1 MEQHTRKQVLLSLAL
16 AGVLSLPA
24 MAPVEAGTV
33 TDLRQF
39 PQLQAEK
46 AAAGQPAATAAK
58 KEDKGGTKSKT
69 GDKAKTGT
77 KKAGKKTA
85 EKAGTVPEVPDD
97 RGEGPVK
104 LAKGDS
110 LRKTRPVDFVIQ
122 HGQLI
127 SEAIGDIDGDGVD
140 EVVDLMGNPVVDG
153 SSFMGDMYLVAKEV
167 NAANPSK
174 VKYYY
179 RPRDLGGYNAYLTL
193 ADVTGNGWPNII
205 IAAPSGG
212 SGGMVSYRIL
222 DVQDGRME
230 EIFGPEE
237 NKGVSMVGT
246 YLPDYQVKLSF
257 PNLTQDIILD
267 VSNEKEAYRNLNVYN
282 ADGSLKD
289 SGLRPTIQNL
299 SQLSALDVNGDG
311 MDEVVTLQKVVGVT
325 NSDPLGVVRTVWDYR
340 AGGWQP
346 RTVGFQAELYS
357 RPTYVNTDKVTG
369 QSGYEIVSLKVA
381 TEDGAVE
388 YPHFQKLDGKLAW
401 KLNHGIEAF
410 VRNHLKD
417 LGIGTRLNLDYD
429 VKYSGQNYASIMLLG
444 LLTER
449 DRSTAITRC
458 FNFNV
463 KTGEEVPLKAMVKPW
478 DKFWKMVAKETAE
491 AGQTLTPKDVTGYY
505 FDGEALGLLYGDQK
519 EFDLEAEKVLPYLKK
534 NLPGEVFVTSQ
545 SNSENNSKNTKTSE
559 TKTKTAN

>member
-16 AGVLSLPA
+16 AGVLFLPA
-24 MAPVEAGTV
+24 LAPAEAGTV
-33 TDLRQF
+33 RDLRQF

-46 AAAGQPAATAAK
+46 AAAGKPSAQTAG
-58 KEDKGGTKSKT
+58 KGGRTKNET
-69 GDKAKTGT
+69 RNET
-77 KKAGKKTA
+77 KKPAGTQAGK
-85 EKAGTVPEVPDD
+85 VPEVPDD

-153 SSFMGDMYLVAKEV
+153 SSFMGDMYLVAREV

-237 NKGVSMVGT
+237 NKSVAMVGT
-246 YLPDYQVKLSF
+246 YLPEYQVKLSF

-357 RPTYVNTDKVTG
+357 RPTYVNTDKITG

-417 LGIGTRLNLDYD
+417 LGIGSRLNLDYD

-478 DKFWKMVAKETAE
+478 GKFWKMMAKETAE
-491 AGQTLTPKDVTGYY
+491 TGQTLTPKDVTSYY
-505 FDGEALGLLYGDQK
+505 FDGDALGLLYGDQK

-545 SNSENNSKNTKTSE
+545 SNDGNNSKNTKTGE

>member
-24 MAPVEAGTV
+24 LATAEAGTV
-33 TDLRQF
+33 RDLRQF

-46 AAAGQPAATAAK
+46 AAAGKPSAQTAG
-58 KEDKGGTKSKT
+58 KGGRTKNE
-69 GDKAKTGT
+69 T
-77 KKAGKKTA
+77 KKPAGTQAGK
-85 EKAGTVPEVPDD
+85 VSEVPDD

-153 SSFMGDMYLVAKEV
+153 SSFMGDMYLVAREV

-193 ADVTGNGWPNII
+193 ADVTGNGWSNII

-237 NKGVSMVGT
+237 NKGVAMVGT
-246 YLPDYQVKLSF
+246 YLPEHQVKLSF

-357 RPTYVNTDKVTG
+357 RPTYVNTDKITG

-417 LGIGTRLNLDYD
+417 LGIGSRLNLDYD

-449 DRSTAITRC
+449 DRSAAITRC

-478 DKFWKMVAKETAE
+478 GKFWKMVAKETAE
-491 AGQTLTPKDVTGYY
+491 TGQTLTPKDVTSYY
-505 FDGEALGLLYGDQK
+505 FDGDALGLLYGDQK

-545 SNSENNSKNTKTSE
+545 SNDGNNSKNTKTGE

>member
-24 MAPVEAGTV
+24 LATAEAGTV
-33 TDLRQF
+33 RDLRQF

-46 AAAGQPAATAAK
+46 AAAGKPSAQTAG
-58 KEDKGGTKSKT
+58 KGGRTKNE
-69 GDKAKTGT
+69 T
-77 KKAGKKTA
+77 KKPAGTQAGK
-85 EKAGTVPEVPDD
+85 VSEVPDD

-153 SSFMGDMYLVAKEV
+153 SSFMGDMYLVAREV

-193 ADVTGNGWPNII
+193 ADVTGNGWPNIV

-237 NKGVSMVGT
+237 NKGVAMVGT
-246 YLPDYQVKLSF
+246 YLPEYQVKLSF

-357 RPTYVNTDKVTG
+357 RPTYVNTDKITG

-401 KLNHGIEAF
+401 KLNHGVEAF

-417 LGIGTRLNLDYD
+417 LGIGSRLNLDYD

-478 DKFWKMVAKETAE
+478 GKFWKMVAKETAE
-491 AGQTLTPKDVTGYY
+491 TGQTLTPKDVTSYY
-505 FDGEALGLLYGDQK
+505 FDGDALGLLYGDQK

-545 SNSENNSKNTKTSE
+545 SNDGNNSKNTKTGE

>member
-24 MAPVEAGTV
+24 LATAEAGTV
-33 TDLRQF
+33 RDLRQF

-46 AAAGQPAATAAK
+46 AAAGKPSAQTAG
-58 KEDKGGTKSKT
+58 KGGRTKNE
-69 GDKAKTGT
+69 T
-77 KKAGKKTA
+77 KKPAGTQAGK
-85 EKAGTVPEVPDD
+85 VSEVPDD

-153 SSFMGDMYLVAKEV
+153 SSFMGDMYLVAREV

-237 NKGVSMVGT
+237 NKGVAMVGT
-246 YLPDYQVKLSF
+246 YLPEYQVKLSF

-357 RPTYVNTDKVTG
+357 RPTYVNTDKITG

-417 LGIGTRLNLDYD
+417 LGIGSRLNLDYD

-478 DKFWKMVAKETAE
+478 GKFWKMVAKETAE
-491 AGQTLTPKDVTGYY
+491 TGQTLTPKDVTSYY
-505 FDGEALGLLYGDQK
+505 FDGDALGLLYGDQK

>member
-24 MAPVEAGTV
+24 LATAEAGTV
-33 TDLRQF
+33 RDLRQF

-46 AAAGQPAATAAK
+46 AAAGKPSAQTAG
-58 KEDKGGTKSKT
+58 KGGRTKNE
-69 GDKAKTGT
+69 T
-77 KKAGKKTA
+77 KKPAGTQAGK
-85 EKAGTVPEVPDD
+85 VSEVPDD

-153 SSFMGDMYLVAKEV
+153 SSFMGDMYLVAREV

-237 NKGVSMVGT
+237 NKGVAMVGT
-246 YLPDYQVKLSF
+246 YLPEYQVKLSF

-357 RPTYVNTDKVTG
+357 RPTYVNTDKITG

-410 VRNHLKD
+410 VRNYLKD
-417 LGIGTRLNLDYD
+417 LGIGSRLNLDYD

-478 DKFWKMVAKETAE
+478 GKFWKMVAKETAE
-491 AGQTLTPKDVTGYY
+491 TGQTLTPKDVTSYY
-505 FDGEALGLLYGDQK
+505 FDGDALGLLYGDQK

-545 SNSENNSKNTKTSE
+545 SNDGNNSKNMKTGE

>member
-24 MAPVEAGTV
+24 LAPAEAGTV
-33 TDLRQF
+33 RDLRQF
-39 PQLQAEK
+39 PQLQGEK
-46 AAAGQPAATAAK
+46 AAAGKPSAQTAGKGGRTKAEAK
-58 KEDKGGTKSKT
+58 KPAGTQ
-69 GDKAKTGT
+69 
-77 KKAGKKTA
+77 AGK
-85 EKAGTVPEVPDD
+85 VPEVPDD

-153 SSFMGDMYLVAKEV
+153 SSFMGDMYLVAREV

-222 DVQDGRME
+222 DVQDGKME

-257 PNLTQDIILD
+257 PNLTQDITLD

-282 ADGSLKD
+282 GDGSLKD

-417 LGIGTRLNLDYD
+417 LGIGSRLNLDYD

-478 DKFWKMVAKETAE
+478 GKFWKMVAKETAE

-505 FDGEALGLLYGDQK
+505 FDGDALGLLYGDQK
-519 EFDLEAEKVLPYLKK
+519 EFDLEAEQVLPYLKK

-545 SNSENNSKNTKTSE
+545 SNGGNNSKNTKTGE

>member
-1 MEQHTRKQVLLSLAL
+1 MEQYTRKQVLLSLAL
-16 AGVLSLPA
+16 AGVLALPSLA
-24 MAPVEAGTV
+24 AAEAGTV
-33 TDLRQF
+33 RDLRQF

-46 AAAGQPAATAAK
+46 AAAGKSEAPAAPKDDRTK
-58 KEDKGGTKSKT
+58 NGPKGPAGVQ
-69 GDKAKTGT
+69 
-77 KKAGKKTA
+77 AGK
-85 EKAGTVPEVPDD
+85 VPEVPDD
-97 RGEGPVK
+97 RGEEATK
-104 LAKGDS
+104 LNKGDS
-110 LRKTRPVDFVIQ
+110 LRKKRPMNFVVQ

-140 EVVDLMGNPVVDG
+140 EVVDLMGNSVVDG
-153 SSFMGDMYLVAKEV
+153 SSFMGDMYLVAKEA

-212 SGGMVSYRIL
+212 SSGVVSYRIL
-222 DVQDGRME
+222 DVLDGKME

-282 ADGSLKD
+282 ADGSLKE
-289 SGLRPTIQNL
+289 SGLRPIIQNL

-311 MDEVVTLQKVVGVT
+311 IDEVVTLQKVLGVT
-325 NSDPLGVVRTVWDYR
+325 NSDSLGVVRTVWEYR

-346 RTVGFQAELYS
+346 RTVGFQAQLYS
-357 RPTYVNTDKVTG
+357 RPTYVNTDKITG

-381 TEDGAVE
+381 DEDGAVV

-401 KLNHGIEAF
+401 KMNHVIEAF
-410 VRNHLKD
+410 VRDHLKN
-417 LGIGTRLNLDYD
+417 LGVGSRLNLDYD
-429 VKYSGQNYASIMLLG
+429 VKYSGQNYASLMLLG

-449 DRSTAITRC
+449 ERSQAITQC

-463 KTGEEVPLKAMVKPW
+463 KTGEEVPLDALVKPW
-478 DKFWKMVAKETAE
+478 GRFWKMVAKETAN
-491 AGQTLTPKDVTGYY
+491 AGQTITPKDVTGYY
-505 FDGEALGLLYGDQK
+505 FDGEVLGLLYGEQK
-519 EFDLEAEKVLPYLKK
+519 EFDLEAEKVLPYMKK
-534 NLPGEVFVTSQ
+534 NRPGEVFLTSQ
-545 SNSENNSKNTKTSE
+545 SNDENESKNTKTSDK
-559 TKTKTAN
+559 KTKTAN

>member
-24 MAPVEAGTV
+24 LATAEAGTV
-33 TDLRQF
+33 RDLRQF

-46 AAAGQPAATAAK
+46 AAAGKPSAQTAG
-58 KEDKGGTKSKT
+58 KGGRTKNE
-69 GDKAKTGT
+69 T
-77 KKAGKKTA
+77 KKPAGTQAGK
-85 EKAGTVPEVPDD
+85 VSEVPDD

-153 SSFMGDMYLVAKEV
+153 SSFMGDMYLVAREV

-237 NKGVSMVGT
+237 NKGVAMVGT
-246 YLPDYQVKLSF
+246 YLPEYQVKLSF

-357 RPTYVNTDKVTG
+357 RPTYVNTDKITG

-381 TEDGAVE
+381 TEDGAME

-417 LGIGTRLNLDYD
+417 LGIGSRLNLDYD

-478 DKFWKMVAKETAE
+478 GKFWKMVAKETAE
-491 AGQTLTPKDVTGYY
+491 TGQTLTPKDVTSYY
-505 FDGEALGLLYGDQK
+505 FDGDALGLLYGDQK

-545 SNSENNSKNTKTSE
+545 SNDGNNSKNTKTGE
-559 TKTKTAN
+559 IKTKTAN

>member
-24 MAPVEAGTV
+24 LATAEAGTV
-33 TDLRQF
+33 RDLRQF

-46 AAAGQPAATAAK
+46 AAAGKPSAQTAG
-58 KEDKGGTKSKT
+58 KGGRTKNE
-69 GDKAKTGT
+69 T
-77 KKAGKKTA
+77 KKPAGTQAGK
-85 EKAGTVPEVPDD
+85 VSEVPDD

-153 SSFMGDMYLVAKEV
+153 SSFMGDMYLVAREV

-237 NKGVSMVGT
+237 NKGVAMVGT
-246 YLPDYQVKLSF
+246 YLPEYQVKLSF

-340 AGGWQP
+340 AGGWQL

-357 RPTYVNTDKVTG
+357 RPTYVNTDKITG

-417 LGIGTRLNLDYD
+417 LGIGSRLNLDYD

-478 DKFWKMVAKETAE
+478 GKFWKMVAKETAE
-491 AGQTLTPKDVTGYY
+491 TGQTLTPKDVTSYY
-505 FDGEALGLLYGDQK
+505 FDGDALGLLYGDQK

-545 SNSENNSKNTKTSE
+545 SNDGNNSKNTKTGE

>member
-24 MAPVEAGTV
+24 LAPAEAGTV
-33 TDLRQF
+33 RDLRQF
-39 PQLQAEK
+39 PQLQGEK
-46 AAAGQPAATAAK
+46 AAAGKPSAQTAGKGGRTKAEAK
-58 KEDKGGTKSKT
+58 KPAGTQ
-69 GDKAKTGT
+69 
-77 KKAGKKTA
+77 AGK
-85 EKAGTVPEVPDD
+85 VPEVPDD

-153 SSFMGDMYLVAKEV
+153 SSFMGDMYLVAREV

-222 DVQDGRME
+222 DVQDGKME

-325 NSDPLGVVRTVWDYR
+325 NSDSLGVVRTVWDYR

-357 RPTYVNTDKVTG
+357 RPTYVNTDKITG

-417 LGIGTRLNLDYD
+417 LGIGSRLNLDYD

-478 DKFWKMVAKETAE
+478 GKFWKMVAKETAE

-505 FDGEALGLLYGDQK
+505 FDGDALGLLYGDQK
-519 EFDLEAEKVLPYLKK
+519 EFDLEAEQVLPYLKK

-545 SNSENNSKNTKTSE
+545 SNGGNNSKNTKTSE

>member
-24 MAPVEAGTV
+24 LATAEAGTV
-33 TDLRQF
+33 RDLRQF

-46 AAAGQPAATAAK
+46 AAAGKPSAQTAG
-58 KEDKGGTKSKT
+58 KGGRTKNE
-69 GDKAKTGT
+69 T
-77 KKAGKKTA
+77 KKPAGTQAGK
-85 EKAGTVPEVPDD
+85 VSEVPDD

-153 SSFMGDMYLVAKEV
+153 SSFMGDMYLVAREV

-179 RPRDLGGYNAYLTL
+179 RPRDLGGYNAYLIL

-237 NKGVSMVGT
+237 NKGVAMVGT
-246 YLPDYQVKLSF
+246 YLPEYQVKLSF

-357 RPTYVNTDKVTG
+357 RPTYVNTDKITG

-417 LGIGTRLNLDYD
+417 LGIGSRLNLDYD

-478 DKFWKMVAKETAE
+478 GKFWKMVAKETAE
-491 AGQTLTPKDVTGYY
+491 TGQTLTPKDVTSYY
-505 FDGEALGLLYGDQK
+505 FDGDALGLLYGDQK

-545 SNSENNSKNTKTSE
+545 SNDGNNSKNMKTGE
-559 TKTKTAN
+559 TKIKTAN

>member
-24 MAPVEAGTV
+24 LATAEAGTV
-33 TDLRQF
+33 RDLRQF

-46 AAAGQPAATAAK
+46 AAAGKPSAQTAG
-58 KEDKGGTKSKT
+58 KGGRTKNE
-69 GDKAKTGT
+69 T
-77 KKAGKKTA
+77 KKPAGTQAGK
-85 EKAGTVPEVPDD
+85 VSEVPDD

-153 SSFMGDMYLVAKEV
+153 SSFMGDMYLVAREV

-237 NKGVSMVGT
+237 NKGVAMVGT
-246 YLPDYQVKLSF
+246 YLPEYQVKLSF

-357 RPTYVNTDKVTG
+357 RPTYVNTDKITG

-417 LGIGTRLNLDYD
+417 LGIGSRLNLDYD

-463 KTGEEVPLKAMVKPW
+463 KTGEEVSLKAMVKPW
-478 DKFWKMVAKETAE
+478 GKFWKMVAKETAE
-491 AGQTLTPKDVTGYY
+491 TGQTLTPKDVTSYY
-505 FDGEALGLLYGDQK
+505 FDGDALGLLYGDQK

-545 SNSENNSKNTKTSE
+545 SNDGNNSKNTKTGE

>member
-24 MAPVEAGTV
+24 LATAEAGTV
-33 TDLRQF
+33 RDLRQF

-46 AAAGQPAATAAK
+46 AAAGKPSAQTAG
-58 KEDKGGTKSKT
+58 KGGRTKNE
-69 GDKAKTGT
+69 T
-77 KKAGKKTA
+77 KKPAGTQAGK
-85 EKAGTVPEVPDD
+85 VSEVPDD

-153 SSFMGDMYLVAKEV
+153 SSFMGDMYLVAREV

-193 ADVTGNGWPNII
+193 ADVTGNGWPNTI

-237 NKGVSMVGT
+237 NKGVAMVGT
-246 YLPDYQVKLSF
+246 YLPEYQVKLSF

-357 RPTYVNTDKVTG
+357 RPTYVNTDKITG

-417 LGIGTRLNLDYD
+417 LGIGSRLNLDYD

-478 DKFWKMVAKETAE
+478 GKFWKMVAKETAE
-491 AGQTLTPKDVTGYY
+491 TGQTLTPKDVTSYY
-505 FDGEALGLLYGDQK
+505 FDGDALGLLYGDQK

-545 SNSENNSKNTKTSE
+545 SNDGNNSKNTKTGE

>member
-24 MAPVEAGTV
+24 LATAEAGTV
-33 TDLRQF
+33 RDLRQF

-46 AAAGQPAATAAK
+46 AAAGKPSAQTAG
-58 KEDKGGTKSKT
+58 KGGRTKNE
-69 GDKAKTGT
+69 T
-77 KKAGKKTA
+77 KKPAGTQAGK
-85 EKAGTVPEVPDD
+85 VSEVPDD

-153 SSFMGDMYLVAKEV
+153 SSFMGDMYLVAREV

-237 NKGVSMVGT
+237 NKGVAMVGT
-246 YLPDYQVKLSF
+246 YLPEHQVKLSF

-357 RPTYVNTDKVTG
+357 RPTYVNTDKITG

-417 LGIGTRLNLDYD
+417 LGIGSRLNLDYD

-449 DRSTAITRC
+449 DRSAAITRC

-478 DKFWKMVAKETAE
+478 GKFWKMVAKETAE
-491 AGQTLTPKDVTGYY
+491 TGQTLTPKDVTSYY
-505 FDGEALGLLYGDQK
+505 FDGDALGLLYGDQK

-545 SNSENNSKNTKTSE
+545 SNDGNNSKNTKTDE

>member
-24 MAPVEAGTV
+24 LATAEAGTV
-33 TDLRQF
+33 RDLRQF

-46 AAAGQPAATAAK
+46 AAAGKPSAQTAG
-58 KEDKGGTKSKT
+58 KGGRTKNE
-69 GDKAKTGT
+69 T
-77 KKAGKKTA
+77 KKPAGTQAGK
-85 EKAGTVPEVPDD
+85 VSEVPDD

-153 SSFMGDMYLVAKEV
+153 SSFMGDMYLVAREV

-237 NKGVSMVGT
+237 NKGVAMVGT
-246 YLPDYQVKLSF
+246 YLPEYQVKLSF

-311 MDEVVTLQKVVGVT
+311 MDEVVTLQKVVG
-325 NSDPLGVVRTVWDYR
+325 
-340 AGGWQP
+340 
-346 RTVGFQAELYS
+346 
-357 RPTYVNTDKVTG
+357 
-369 QSGYEIVSLKVA
+369 
-381 TEDGAVE
+381 
-388 YPHFQKLDGKLAW
+388 
-401 KLNHGIEAF
+401 
-410 VRNHLKD
+410 
-417 LGIGTRLNLDYD
+417 
-429 VKYSGQNYASIMLLG
+429 
-444 LLTER
+444 
-449 DRSTAITRC
+449 
-458 FNFNV
+458 
-463 KTGEEVPLKAMVKPW
+463 
-478 DKFWKMVAKETAE
+478 
-491 AGQTLTPKDVTGYY
+491 
-505 FDGEALGLLYGDQK
+505 GDQ
-519 EFDLEAEKVLPYLKK
+519 LRSPGRGTYGVG
-534 NLPGEVFVTSQ
+534 LPGWRMAAPDGGIPGGTLQPPHLCEYGQ
-545 SNSENNSKNTKTSE
+545 DHRPERL
-559 TKTKTAN
+559 

>member
-24 MAPVEAGTV
+24 LATAEAGTV
-33 TDLRQF
+33 RDLRQF

-46 AAAGQPAATAAK
+46 AAAGKPSAQTAG
-58 KEDKGGTKSKT
+58 KGGRTKNE
-69 GDKAKTGT
+69 T
-77 KKAGKKTA
+77 KKPAGTQAGK
-85 EKAGTVPEVPDD
+85 VSEVPDD

-153 SSFMGDMYLVAKEV
+153 SSFMGDMYLVAREV

-237 NKGVSMVGT
+237 NKGVAMVGT
-246 YLPDYQVKLSF
+246 YLPEYQVKLSF

-340 AGGWQP
+340 AGGWKP

-357 RPTYVNTDKVTG
+357 RPTYVNTDKITG

-381 TEDGAVE
+381 TEDGAME

-417 LGIGTRLNLDYD
+417 LGIGSRLNLDYD

-478 DKFWKMVAKETAE
+478 GKFWKMVAKETAE
-491 AGQTLTPKDVTGYY
+491 TGQTLTPKDVTSYY
-505 FDGEALGLLYGDQK
+505 FDGDALGLLYGDQK

-545 SNSENNSKNTKTSE
+545 SNDGNNSKNTKTGE
-559 TKTKTAN
+559 IKTKTAN

>member
-24 MAPVEAGTV
+24 LAPAEAGTV
-33 TDLRQF
+33 KDLRQF

-46 AAAGQPAATAAK
+46 AAAGKPADAAAK
-58 KEDKGGTKSKT
+58 KD
-69 GDKAKTGT
+69 
-77 KKAGKKTA
+77 KKAG
-85 EKAGTVPEVPDD
+85 EKAKDGEKTKAAAKKPSGSVPEVPDD
-97 RGEGPVK
+97 RGEGPTK
-104 LAKGDS
+104 LTKGDP
-110 LRKTRPVDFVIQ
+110 LRKTRPVDFVVQ

-167 NAANPSK
+167 NAANLSK

-179 RPRDLGGYNAYLTL
+179 RPKDLGGYNAYLTL

-222 DVQDGRME
+222 DVQDGKME

-282 ADGSLKD
+282 ADGSLKE

-311 MDEVVTLQKVVGVT
+311 MDEIVTLQKVVGVT
-325 NSDPLGVVRTVWDYR
+325 NADPLGVVRTVWDYR

-346 RTVGFQAELYS
+346 RTVGFQAQLYS
-357 RPTYVNTDKVTG
+357 RPTYVNTDKITG

-381 TEDGAVE
+381 TEDGAVS

-401 KLNHGIEAF
+401 KVNHVIEAF
-410 VRNHLKD
+410 VRSHLKD
-417 LGIGTRLNLDYD
+417 LSIGSRLNLDYD
-429 VKYSGQNYASIMLLG
+429 VKYSGQDYASVMLLG

-449 DRSTAITRC
+449 DKSTAITRC
-458 FNFNV
+458 FNFNM
-463 KTGEEVPLKAMVKPW
+463 KTGEEVSLKDMVKPW
-478 DKFWKMVAKETAE
+478 GRFWKLVAKETAD
-491 AGQTLTPKDVTGYY
+491 AGTAITPKDVTGYY
-505 FDGEALGLLYGDQK
+505 FDGDALGLLYGDQK

-534 NLPGEVFVTSQ
+534 NVPGEVFVTSQ
-545 SNSENNSKNTKTSE
+545 SNGENNSKTAKTSD
-559 TKTKTAN
+559 TKTKTVN

>member
-24 MAPVEAGTV
+24 LATAEAGTV
-33 TDLRQF
+33 RDLRQF

-46 AAAGQPAATAAK
+46 AAAGKPSAQTAG
-58 KEDKGGTKSKT
+58 KGGRTKNE
-69 GDKAKTGT
+69 T
-77 KKAGKKTA
+77 KKPAGTQAGK
-85 EKAGTVPEVPDD
+85 VSEVPDD

-153 SSFMGDMYLVAKEV
+153 SSFMGDMYLVAREV

-237 NKGVSMVGT
+237 NKGVAMVGT
-246 YLPDYQVKLSF
+246 YLPEYQVKLSF

-357 RPTYVNTDKVTG
+357 RPTYVNTDKITG

-401 KLNHGIEAF
+401 KLNHGVEAF

-417 LGIGTRLNLDYD
+417 LGIGSRLNLDYD

-478 DKFWKMVAKETAE
+478 GKFWKMVAKETAE
-491 AGQTLTPKDVTGYY
+491 TGQTLTPKDVTSYY
-505 FDGEALGLLYGDQK
+505 FDGDALGLLYGDQK

-545 SNSENNSKNTKTSE
+545 SNDGNNSKNTKTGE

>member
-24 MAPVEAGTV
+24 LAPAEAGTV
-33 TDLRQF
+33 RDLRQF
-39 PQLQAEK
+39 PQLQGEK
-46 AAAGQPAATAAK
+46 AAAGKPSAQTAGKGGRTKAEAK
-58 KEDKGGTKSKT
+58 KPAGTQ
-69 GDKAKTGT
+69 
-77 KKAGKKTA
+77 AGK
-85 EKAGTVPEVPDD
+85 VPEVPDD

-153 SSFMGDMYLVAKEV
+153 SSFMGDMYLVAREV

-222 DVQDGRME
+222 DVQDGKME

-282 ADGSLKD
+282 GDGSLKD

-417 LGIGTRLNLDYD
+417 LGIGSRLNLDYD

-478 DKFWKMVAKETAE
+478 GKFWKMVAKETAE
-491 AGQTLTPKDVTGYY
+491 TGQTLTPKDVTSYY
-505 FDGEALGLLYGDQK
+505 FDGDALGLLYGDQK

-545 SNSENNSKNTKTSE
+545 SNDGNNSKNTKTGE

>member
-24 MAPVEAGTV
+24 LATAEAGTV
-33 TDLRQF
+33 RDLRQF

-46 AAAGQPAATAAK
+46 AAAGKPSAQTAG
-58 KEDKGGTKSKT
+58 KGGRTKNE
-69 GDKAKTGT
+69 T
-77 KKAGKKTA
+77 KKPAGTQAGK
-85 EKAGTVPEVPDD
+85 VSEVPDD

-153 SSFMGDMYLVAKEV
+153 SSFMGDMYLVAREV

-237 NKGVSMVGT
+237 NKGVDMVGT
-246 YLPDYQVKLSF
+246 YLPEYQVKLSF

-357 RPTYVNTDKVTG
+357 RPTYVNTDKITG

-417 LGIGTRLNLDYD
+417 LGIGSRLNLDYD

-478 DKFWKMVAKETAE
+478 GKFWKMVAKETVE
-491 AGQTLTPKDVTGYY
+491 TGQTLTPKDVTSYY
-505 FDGEALGLLYGDQK
+505 FDGDALGLLYGDQK

-545 SNSENNSKNTKTSE
+545 SNDGNNSKNTKTGE

>member
-24 MAPVEAGTV
+24 LATAEAGTV
-33 TDLRQF
+33 RDLRQF

-46 AAAGQPAATAAK
+46 AAAGKPSAQTAG
-58 KEDKGGTKSKT
+58 KGGRTKNE
-69 GDKAKTGT
+69 T
-77 KKAGKKTA
+77 KKPAGTQAGK
-85 EKAGTVPEVPDD
+85 VSEVPDD

-153 SSFMGDMYLVAKEV
+153 SSFMGDMYLVAREV

-237 NKGVSMVGT
+237 NKGVAMVGT
-246 YLPDYQVKLSF
+246 YLPEYQVKLSF

-357 RPTYVNTDKVTG
+357 RPTYVNTDKITG

-417 LGIGTRLNLDYD
+417 LGIGSRLNLDYD

-478 DKFWKMVAKETAE
+478 GKFWKMVAKETAE
-491 AGQTLTPKDVTGYY
+491 TGQTLTPKDVTSYY
-505 FDGEALGLLYGDQK
+505 FDGDALGLLYGDQK

-545 SNSENNSKNTKTSE
+545 SNDGNNSKNMKTGE

>member
-24 MAPVEAGTV
+24 LAPAEAGTV
-33 TDLRQF
+33 RDLRQF
-39 PQLQAEK
+39 PQLQGEK
-46 AAAGQPAATAAK
+46 AAAGKPSAQTAGKGGRTKAEAK
-58 KEDKGGTKSKT
+58 KP
-69 GDKAKTGT
+69 
-77 KKAGKKTA
+77 
-85 EKAGTVPEVPDD
+85 AGTQTGKVPEVPDD

-153 SSFMGDMYLVAKEV
+153 SSFMGDMYLVAREV

-222 DVQDGRME
+222 DVQDGKME

-257 PNLTQDIILD
+257 PNLTQDITLD

-357 RPTYVNTDKVTG
+357 RPTYVNTDKITG

-417 LGIGTRLNLDYD
+417 LGIGSRLNLDYD

-478 DKFWKMVAKETAE
+478 GKFWKMVAKETAE
-491 AGQTLTPKDVTGYY
+491 TGQTLTPKDVTSYY
-505 FDGEALGLLYGDQK
+505 FDGDALGLLYGDQK
-519 EFDLEAEKVLPYLKK
+519 EFDLEAEQVLPYLKK

-545 SNSENNSKNTKTSE
+545 SNDGNNRKNTKTGE

>member
-24 MAPVEAGTV
+24 LATAEAGTV
-33 TDLRQF
+33 RDLRQF

-46 AAAGQPAATAAK
+46 AAAGKPSAQTAGQ
-58 KEDKGGTKSKT
+58 GGRTKNE
-69 GDKAKTGT
+69 T
-77 KKAGKKTA
+77 KKPAGTQAGK
-85 EKAGTVPEVPDD
+85 VSEVPDD

-153 SSFMGDMYLVAKEV
+153 SSFMGDMYLVAREV

-237 NKGVSMVGT
+237 NKGVAMVGT
-246 YLPDYQVKLSF
+246 YLPEYQVKLSF

-357 RPTYVNTDKVTG
+357 RPTYVNTDKITG

-417 LGIGTRLNLDYD
+417 LGIGSRLNLDYD

-478 DKFWKMVAKETAE
+478 GKFWKMVAKETAE
-491 AGQTLTPKDVTGYY
+491 TGQTLTPKDVTSYY
-505 FDGEALGLLYGDQK
+505 FDGDALGLLYGDQK

-545 SNSENNSKNTKTSE
+545 SNDGNNSKNTKTGE

>member
-24 MAPVEAGTV
+24 LATAEAGTV
-33 TDLRQF
+33 RDLRQF

-46 AAAGQPAATAAK
+46 AAAGKPSAQTAG
-58 KEDKGGTKSKT
+58 KGGRTKNE
-69 GDKAKTGT
+69 T
-77 KKAGKKTA
+77 KKPAGTQAGK
-85 EKAGTVPEVPDD
+85 VSEVPDD

-153 SSFMGDMYLVAKEV
+153 SSFMGDMYLVAREV

-237 NKGVSMVGT
+237 NKGVAMVGT
-246 YLPDYQVKLSF
+246 YLPEYQVKLSF

-357 RPTYVNTDKVTG
+357 RPTYVNTDKITG

-417 LGIGTRLNLDYD
+417 LGIGSRLNLDYD

-478 DKFWKMVAKETAE
+478 GKFWKMVAKETAE
-491 AGQTLTPKDVTGYY
+491 TGQTLTPKDVTSYY
-505 FDGEALGLLYGDQK
+505 FDGDALGLLYGDQK

-545 SNSENNSKNTKTSE
+545 SNDGNNSKNTKTGE

>member
-24 MAPVEAGTV
+24 LATAEAGTV
-33 TDLRQF
+33 RDLRQF

-46 AAAGQPAATAAK
+46 AAAGKPSAQTAG
-58 KEDKGGTKSKT
+58 KGGRTKNE
-69 GDKAKTGT
+69 T
-77 KKAGKKTA
+77 KKPAGTQAGK
-85 EKAGTVPEVPDD
+85 VSEVPDD

-153 SSFMGDMYLVAKEV
+153 SSFMGDMYLVAREV

-237 NKGVSMVGT
+237 NKGVAMVGT
-246 YLPDYQVKLSF
+246 YLPEHQVKLSF

-357 RPTYVNTDKVTG
+357 RPTYVNTDKITG

-417 LGIGTRLNLDYD
+417 LGIGSRLNLDYD

-449 DRSTAITRC
+449 DRSAAITRC

-478 DKFWKMVAKETAE
+478 GKFWKMVAKETAE
-491 AGQTLTPKDVTGYY
+491 TGQTLTPKDVTSYY
-505 FDGEALGLLYGDQK
+505 FDGDALGLLYGDQK

-545 SNSENNSKNTKTSE
+545 SNDGNNSKNTKTGE

>member
-24 MAPVEAGTV
+24 LATAEAGTV
-33 TDLRQF
+33 RDLRQF

-46 AAAGQPAATAAK
+46 AAAGKPSAQTAG
-58 KEDKGGTKSKT
+58 KGGRTKNE
-69 GDKAKTGT
+69 T
-77 KKAGKKTA
+77 KKPAGTQAGK
-85 EKAGTVPEVPDD
+85 VSEVPDD

-153 SSFMGDMYLVAKEV
+153 SSFMGDMYLVAREV

-237 NKGVSMVGT
+237 NKGVAMVGT
-246 YLPDYQVKLSF
+246 YLPEYQVKLSF

-357 RPTYVNTDKVTG
+357 RPTYVNTDKITG

-381 TEDGAVE
+381 TEDGAME

-417 LGIGTRLNLDYD
+417 LGIGSRLNLDYD

-478 DKFWKMVAKETAE
+478 GKFWKMVAKETAE
-491 AGQTLTPKDVTGYY
+491 TGQTLTPKDVTSYY
-505 FDGEALGLLYGDQK
+505 FDGDALGLLYGDQK

-545 SNSENNSKNTKTSE
+545 SNDGNNSKNTKTGE

>member
-24 MAPVEAGTV
+24 LATAEAGTV
-33 TDLRQF
+33 RDLRQF

-46 AAAGQPAATAAK
+46 AAAGKPSAQTAG
-58 KEDKGGTKSKT
+58 KGGRTKNE
-69 GDKAKTGT
+69 T
-77 KKAGKKTA
+77 KKPAGTQAGK
-85 EKAGTVPEVPDD
+85 VSEVPDD

-153 SSFMGDMYLVAKEV
+153 SSFMGDMYLVAREV

-237 NKGVSMVGT
+237 NKGVAMVGT
-246 YLPDYQVKLSF
+246 YLPEYQVKLSF

-357 RPTYVNTDKVTG
+357 RPTYVNTDKITG

-417 LGIGTRLNLDYD
+417 LGIGSRLNLDYD

-478 DKFWKMVAKETAE
+478 GKFWKVVAKETAE
-491 AGQTLTPKDVTGYY
+491 TGQTLTPKDVTSYY
-505 FDGEALGLLYGDQK
+505 FDGDALGLLYGDQK

-545 SNSENNSKNTKTSE
+545 SNDGNNSKNTKTGE

>member
-24 MAPVEAGTV
+24 LAPAEAGTV
-33 TDLRQF
+33 RDLRQF
-39 PQLQAEK
+39 PQLQGEK
-46 AAAGQPAATAAK
+46 AAAGKPSAQTAGKGGRTKAEAK
-58 KEDKGGTKSKT
+58 KPAGTQ
-69 GDKAKTGT
+69 
-77 KKAGKKTA
+77 AGK
-85 EKAGTVPEVPDD
+85 VPEVPDD

-153 SSFMGDMYLVAKEV
+153 SSFMGDMYLVAREV

-179 RPRDLGGYNAYLTL
+179 RPRDLGGYNAYLIL

-222 DVQDGRME
+222 DVQDGKME

-282 ADGSLKD
+282 GDGSLKD

-417 LGIGTRLNLDYD
+417 LGIGSRLNLDYD

-478 DKFWKMVAKETAE
+478 GKFWKMVAKETAE
-491 AGQTLTPKDVTGYY
+491 TGQTLTPKDVTSYY
-505 FDGEALGLLYGDQK
+505 FDGDALGLLYGDQK

-545 SNSENNSKNTKTSE
+545 SNDGNNSKNTKTGE

>member
-24 MAPVEAGTV
+24 LATAEAGTV
-33 TDLRQF
+33 RDLRQF

-46 AAAGQPAATAAK
+46 AAAGKPSAQTAG
-58 KEDKGGTKSKT
+58 KGGRTKNE
-69 GDKAKTGT
+69 T
-77 KKAGKKTA
+77 KKPAGTQAGK
-85 EKAGTVPEVPDD
+85 VSEVPDD

-153 SSFMGDMYLVAKEV
+153 SSFMGDMYLVAREV

-237 NKGVSMVGT
+237 NKGVAMVGT
-246 YLPDYQVKLSF
+246 YLPEHQVKLSF

-357 RPTYVNTDKVTG
+357 RPTYVNTDKITG

-417 LGIGTRLNLDYD
+417 LGIGSRLNLDYD

-478 DKFWKMVAKETAE
+478 GKFWKMVAKETAE
-491 AGQTLTPKDVTGYY
+491 TGQTLTPKDVTSYY
-505 FDGEALGLLYGDQK
+505 FDGDALGLLYGDQK

-545 SNSENNSKNTKTSE
+545 SNDGNNSKNTKTGE

>member
-24 MAPVEAGTV
+24 LATAEAGTV
-33 TDLRQF
+33 RDLRQF

-46 AAAGQPAATAAK
+46 AAAGKPSAQTAG
-58 KEDKGGTKSKT
+58 KGGRTKNE
-69 GDKAKTGT
+69 T
-77 KKAGKKTA
+77 KKPAGTQAGK
-85 EKAGTVPEVPDD
+85 VSEVPDD

-153 SSFMGDMYLVAKEV
+153 SSFMGDMYLVAREV

-237 NKGVSMVGT
+237 NKGVAMVGT
-246 YLPDYQVKLSF
+246 YLPEHQVKLSF

-357 RPTYVNTDKVTG
+357 RPTYVNTDKITG

-417 LGIGTRLNLDYD
+417 LGIGSRLNLDYD

-449 DRSTAITRC
+449 DRSAAITRC

-478 DKFWKMVAKETAE
+478 GKFWKMVAKETAE
-491 AGQTLTPKDVTGYY
+491 TGQTLTPKDVTSYY
-505 FDGEALGLLYGDQK
+505 FDGDALGLLYGDQK

-545 SNSENNSKNTKTSE
+545 SNDGNNSKNTKTGE
-559 TKTKTAN
+559 TKTKTVN

>member
-24 MAPVEAGTV
+24 LATAEAGTV
-33 TDLRQF
+33 RDLRQF

-46 AAAGQPAATAAK
+46 AAAGKPSAQTAG
-58 KEDKGGTKSKT
+58 KGGRTKNE
-69 GDKAKTGT
+69 T
-77 KKAGKKTA
+77 KKPAGTQAGK
-85 EKAGTVPEVPDD
+85 VSEVPDD

-153 SSFMGDMYLVAKEV
+153 SSFMGDMYLVAREV

-237 NKGVSMVGT
+237 NKGVAMVGT
-246 YLPDYQVKLSF
+246 YLPEYQVKLSF

-357 RPTYVNTDKVTG
+357 RPTYVNTDKITG

-417 LGIGTRLNLDYD
+417 LGIGSRLNLDYD

-478 DKFWKMVAKETAE
+478 GKFWKMVAKETVE
-491 AGQTLTPKDVTGYY
+491 TGQTLTPKDVTSYY
-505 FDGEALGLLYGDQK
+505 FDGDALGLLYGDQK

-545 SNSENNSKNTKTSE
+545 SNDGNNSKNTKTGE

>member
-24 MAPVEAGTV
+24 LATAEAGTV
-33 TDLRQF
+33 RDLRQF

-46 AAAGQPAATAAK
+46 AAAGKPSAQTAG
-58 KEDKGGTKSKT
+58 KGGRTKNE
-69 GDKAKTGT
+69 T
-77 KKAGKKTA
+77 KKPAGTQAGK
-85 EKAGTVPEVPDD
+85 VSEVPDD

-153 SSFMGDMYLVAKEV
+153 SSFMGDMYLVAREV

-237 NKGVSMVGT
+237 NKGVAMVGT
-246 YLPDYQVKLSF
+246 YLPEYQVKLSF

-357 RPTYVNTDKVTG
+357 RPTYVNTDKITG

-410 VRNHLKD
+410 VRNYLKD
-417 LGIGTRLNLDYD
+417 LGIGSRLNLDYD

-478 DKFWKMVAKETAE
+478 GKFWKMVAKETAE
-491 AGQTLTPKDVTGYY
+491 TGQTLTPKDVTSYY
-505 FDGEALGLLYGDQK
+505 FDGDALGLLYGDQK

-545 SNSENNSKNTKTSE
+545 SNDGNNSKNTKTGE

>member
-24 MAPVEAGTV
+24 LATAEAGTV
-33 TDLRQF
+33 RDLRQF

-46 AAAGQPAATAAK
+46 AAAGKPSAQTAG
-58 KEDKGGTKSKT
+58 KGGRTKNETKNE
-69 GDKAKTGT
+69 T
-77 KKAGKKTA
+77 KKPAGTQAGK
-85 EKAGTVPEVPDD
+85 VSEVPDD

-153 SSFMGDMYLVAKEV
+153 SSFMGDMYLVAREV

-237 NKGVSMVGT
+237 NKGVAMVGT
-246 YLPDYQVKLSF
+246 YLPEYQVKLSF

-357 RPTYVNTDKVTG
+357 RPTYVNTDKITG

-417 LGIGTRLNLDYD
+417 LGIGSRLNLDYD

-478 DKFWKMVAKETAE
+478 GKFWKMVAKETAE
-491 AGQTLTPKDVTGYY
+491 TGQTLTPKDVTSYY
-505 FDGEALGLLYGDQK
+505 FDGDALGLLYGDQK

-545 SNSENNSKNTKTSE
+545 SNDGNNSKNTKTGE